1 VSKMEKIMSKSSR
14 ASPTPDIVHELRDD
28 ELERVNGGKNGAIV
42 VADFNWSVRRS
53 DGGRS

>member
-1 VSKMEKIMSKSSR
+1 MEKIMSKSSR
-14 ASPTPDIVHELRDD
+14 ASPTPDIVRELRDD
-28 ELERVNGGKNGAIV
+28 ELEKVSGGKSGAIV

>member
-1 VSKMEKIMSKSSR
+1 VEKVMSEMNDTSKLGR
-14 ASPTPDIVHELRDD
+14 APQVRELPDD
-28 ELERVNGGKNGAIV
+28 EVEEVSGGKNGAIV